1 MRLLDHGEPVFA
13 QPHDALGVLELV
25 EVDLALEGT
34 VEAKLN
40 NPLGRVE
47 HDEQAVAPGVVGEA
61 GGILAD
67 APDDHRPLGQGILV
81 EARRLLRLAKRL
93 AKQQAC
99 RCD

>member
-1 MRLLDHGEPVFA
+1 MPSVSSNLFRLILRLREPSRIYLD
-13 QPHDALGVLELV
+13 D
-25 EVDLALEGT
+25 
-34 VEAKLN
+34 
-40 NPLGRVE
+40 PLGRVE

-67 APDDHRPLGQGILV
+67 APDDHRPLGQGVLV